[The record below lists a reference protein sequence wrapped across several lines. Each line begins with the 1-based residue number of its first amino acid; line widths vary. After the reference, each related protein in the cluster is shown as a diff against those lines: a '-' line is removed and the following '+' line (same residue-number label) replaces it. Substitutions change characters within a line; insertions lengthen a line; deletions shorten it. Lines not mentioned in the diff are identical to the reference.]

1 MCIGIPMQV
10 VSSMPGSAICE
21 VDGERR
27 QVDTML
33 VGEQPVGT
41 WLMVFLDAAREVLTP
56 EDAAKI
62 TDALSALNMAMSGSE
77 TGTVPSPADF
87 DHLFADI
94 VRAADN
100 PPPATDIPDEGNR

>member
-1 MCIGIPMQV
+1 MCIGIPMRV
-10 VSSMPGSAICE
+10 VTSMTGSAVCE

-33 VGEQPVGT
+33 VGEQPTGT
-41 WLMVFLDAAREVLTP
+41 WLMVFLGAAREVLTP
-56 EDAAKI
+56 DDAAKI
-62 TDALSALNMAMSGSE
+62 TDALSALNMVMSGAE
-77 TGTVPSPADF
+77 AGAVPSPADF

-100 PPPATDIPDEGNR
+100 PPPATDVPDEGSH